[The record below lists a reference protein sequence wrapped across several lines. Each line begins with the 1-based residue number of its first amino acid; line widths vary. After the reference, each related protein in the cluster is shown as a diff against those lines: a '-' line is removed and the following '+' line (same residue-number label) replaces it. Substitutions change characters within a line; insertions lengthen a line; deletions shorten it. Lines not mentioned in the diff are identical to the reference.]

1 MWHNI
6 YLKKLKL
13 NKIYSL
19 LKIIRARSIWNRI
32 REETL
37 IPFDSTF
44 GLLQRCLEF
53 IFWRWKE
60 LRLFSPEHFP
70 MFGKFGLYLDNCL
83 DINYLIWFLD
93 IPTSFLL
100 DLFFFLRVFSLQL
113 PQQIL
118 SLSEFKRVYDSFLKR
133 WLNFKSAWN

>member
-60 LRLFSPEHFP
+60 LRLFSPEYFP

-100 DLFFFLRVFSLQL
+100 DLFFSFGCFLYNFHNRSA
-113 PQQIL
+113 
-118 SLSEFKRVYDSFLKR
+118 SLSECTIVS
-133 WLNFKSAWN
+133 WSAD